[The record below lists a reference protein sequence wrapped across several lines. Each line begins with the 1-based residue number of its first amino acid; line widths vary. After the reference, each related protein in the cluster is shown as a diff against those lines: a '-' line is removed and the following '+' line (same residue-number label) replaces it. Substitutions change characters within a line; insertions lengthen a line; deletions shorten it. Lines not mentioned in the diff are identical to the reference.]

1 MRNKNLTLS
10 KLSVPSLEIHFFR
23 LIFKIRLIKRQTN
36 HIVFFSIF
44 KGASLVGRIASWL
57 AAIWT
62 SMHSVIALLYVGM
75 LSFKSVPFRECN
87 KAVTI
92 NQQSIHVSHV
102 AVVSVRGHASCNWI
116 SSYFWFFLFFVS
128 WFELYRTA
136 TMWNP
141 IADRNVWSECH

>member
-1 MRNKNLTLS
+1 MPNIT
-10 KLSVPSLEIHFFR
+10 
-23 LIFKIRLIKRQTN
+23 
-36 HIVFFSIF
+36 FFSYSSSPT
-44 KGASLVGRIASWL
+44 GASLVGRIASWL

-92 NQQSIHVSHV
+92 NQQSIHVSHSSKFESLFCWV
-102 AVVSVRGHASCNWI
+102 MNFSFLSPVSDLSFTYVFNF
-116 SSYFWFFLFFVS
+116 SSWFFP
-128 WFELYRTA
+128 YRTA

-141 IADRNVWSECH
+141 IADRNV